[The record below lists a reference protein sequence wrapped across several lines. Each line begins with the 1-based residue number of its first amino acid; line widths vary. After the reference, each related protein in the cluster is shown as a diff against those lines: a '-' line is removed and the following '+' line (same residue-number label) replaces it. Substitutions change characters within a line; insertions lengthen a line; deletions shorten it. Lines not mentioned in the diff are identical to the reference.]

1 MKYKI
6 PPTHPLRP
14 RNRLIQLLNRD
25 LACEYQAV
33 IAYILYS
40 EVLRRACYTSIA
52 AELERQAADGFQH
65 AKGLSQQ
72 ISDLGG
78 TPCTPIGAVK
88 PAADP
93 ATPCSS
99 EVTSEPSGAGC
110 FRYPLHALG
119 SAAGDADF
127 RAALRAIIVHGN
139 DIILAAALGTE
150 GPPPTLPR
158 ATRSA
163 TRRKLPSRRKA
174 AGPAPRSH
182 RRARRNTAKT
192 VEQAT

>member
-1 MKYKI
+1 MKYEI
-6 PPTHPLRP
+6 QATHPLRP
-14 RNRLIQLLNRD
+14 RNRLIELLNRE

-40 EVLRRACYTSIA
+40 EVLRRACYPSIA

-65 AKGLSQQ
+65 AKGISQQ

-78 TPCTPIGAVK
+78 TPCTLIGAVN

-99 EVTSEPSGAGC
+99 EVTSEPPGAGC

-119 SAAGDADF
+119 AAVGDADF
-127 RAALRAIIVHGN
+127 RTALRAIIVHGN
-139 DIILAAALGTE
+139 DIILAAALGTGE
-150 GPPPTLPR
+150 PPPTLPR

-163 TRRKLPSRRKA
+163 TRRNFPSRRKA
-174 AGPAPRSH
+174 GAAPRNH
-182 RRARRNTAKT
+182 RRARRNTART